1 MNKYNKIKAVVFDL
15 DGVLVEAKEWH
26 YLALN
31 KALKHFGFKIDRVE
45 HLTTYDGLPTKVKL
59 NKLSKEKG
67 LPKKLQDFIS
77 KLKQKY
83 TEEFFFTEC
92 KPNFYHQAL
101 MTKLKEK
108 KYKIAVASN
117 SIRNTVKT
125 ALEFSNL
132 LKYVDFYLSNEDVSK
147 PKPHPEIYKKAA
159 KKFKLNPKNILVVE
173 DNFNGIRAAKSA
185 KCNLLEV
192 ENVNDVNEINV
203 FNKIYAIE
211 GNKI

>member
-1 MNKYNKIKAVVFDL
+1 MIKNKKIKAVIFDL

-59 NKLSKEKG
+59 NRLSKEKR
-67 LPKKLQDFIS
+67 LPIKLQSFIS
-77 KLKQKY
+77 ELKQKY

-101 MTKLKEK
+101 MIRLKEEN
-108 KYKIAVASN
+108 YKIVVASN
-117 SIRNTVKT
+117 SIRNTVKS
-125 ALEFSNL
+125 ALKLSNL
-132 LKYVDFYLSNEDVSK
+132 LKYVDFFLSNEDVSK
-147 PKPHPEIYKKAA
+147 PKPSPEIYKKAT
-159 KKFKLNPKNILVVE
+159 KKLKMNSKNILVVE

-185 KCNLLEV
+185 RCNLLEV

-211 GNKI
+211 ENKI